1 MPNPEALPIPSRTD
15 RAAPGR
21 VAPSPPPGYPP
32 ARSEPLNIVPPVNRP
47 PPETPA
53 TLGDLEQ
60 SEERLRDWFGRALT
74 EETGAVQRAV
84 VSEVRTLVAESEERT
99 RALIAESEE
108 RTRAFVV
115 ETVRESEERTRAF
128 VLETVRESE
137 ARMTRVI
144 IESIRESEKRQ
155 DERLDARLAAFLT
168 EVRTLI
174 RDSEERTVARIRES
188 EERTVARIRDS
199 EERGGARMGRI
210 ARRYDILFATLF
222 FSLLGAALTVF
233 VRWYSG
239 LF

>member
-1 MPNPEALPIPSRTD
+1 MPNPEALSLPSRTD
-15 RAAPGR
+15 RAAPGT
-21 VAPSPPPGYPP
+21 VALSPPPGYPP
-32 ARSEPLNIVPPVNRP
+32 ERSERLRIMPPSRRP

-128 VLETVRESE
+128 VVETVRESE
-137 ARMTRVI
+137 TRMTRVI
-144 IESIRESEKRQ
+144 VDSIRESEKRQ
-155 DERLDARLAAFLT
+155 DERLDARLGAFLT
-168 EVRTLI
+168 EVRVLI
-174 RDSEERTVARIRES
+174 RDSEGRT
-188 EERTVARIRDS
+188 D
-199 EERGGARMGRI
+199 ARMDRI
-210 ARRYDILFATLF
+210 ARRYDVLVVTLLVT
-222 FSLLGAALTVF
+222 LLGAAFTVF
-233 VRWYSG
+233 SRWFFGPS
-239 LF
+239 

>member
-1 MPNPEALPIPSRTD
+1 MPNPEALSLPSRTD
-15 RAAPGR
+15 RAAPGT
-21 VAPSPPPGYPP
+21 VAPAEPPGYSP
-32 ARSEPLNIVPPVNRP
+32 ARSEPLHIMPPSRRP

-128 VLETVRESE
+128 VVETVRESE
-137 ARMTRVI
+137 TRMTRVI
-144 IESIRESEKRQ
+144 VDSIRESEKRQ
-155 DERLDARLAAFLT
+155 DERLDARLGAFLT
-168 EVRTLI
+168 EVRVLI
-174 RDSEERTVARIRES
+174 RDSEERT
-188 EERTVARIRDS
+188 D
-199 EERGGARMGRI
+199 ARMDRI
-210 ARRYDILFATLF
+210 ARRYDAMVITL
-222 FSLLGAALTVF
+222 LVTVLGAAFTALA
-233 VRWYSG
+233 RWFFGPS
-239 LF
+239 